1 MLTCIFV
8 SISYKVEIPKTCRM
22 GGGEIMGIAAWL
34 TILGLAL
41 SSSIDNFGV
50 GISYGVGKIR
60 VGFLSNL
67 VISLI
72 AFLFSVIGILFGK
85 YVAKMIP
92 GMFSNIVAAL
102 FLFIVSV
109 RIIMITLSAKRDT
122 TVKESSPKK
131 TKKSRFSFASDYI
144 KSPEKA
150 DIDHSGTISI
160 LESVVLGVAVSMNA
174 LTNGLGAGLLGL
186 SPLAISVT
194 AAIFS
199 FLAIW
204 WGVAL
209 GNKVA
214 NIRIGSLNI
223 GQFSTAISGIILFL
237 TGIHILFT
245 S

>member
-1 MLTCIFV
+1 MAFAT
-8 SISYKVEIPKTCRM
+8 
-22 GGGEIMGIAAWL
+22 WL

-50 GISYGVGKIR
+50 GISYGVSKIR
-60 VGFLSNL
+60 IGFLPNMI
-67 VISLI
+67 ISVI

-92 GMFSNIVAAL
+92 GMFSNIVAAV

-109 RIIMITLSAKRDT
+109 RIIMITLSAKKRDSA
-122 TVKESSPKK
+122 VPKQPRK
-131 TKKSRFSFASDYI
+131 KKSKLSFASDYL
-144 KSPEKA
+144 KEPEKA
-150 DIDHSGTISI
+150 DFDHSGEISI
-160 LESVVLGVAVSMNA
+160 MESIVLGVAVSMNA
-174 LTNGLGAGLLGL
+174 LTNGLGAGMLGL
-186 SPLAISVT
+186 PPLAISIVS
-194 AAIFS
+194 AIFS

-204 WGVAL
+204 WGVAA

-223 GQFSTAISGIILFL
+223 GQFSTAISGIILFI